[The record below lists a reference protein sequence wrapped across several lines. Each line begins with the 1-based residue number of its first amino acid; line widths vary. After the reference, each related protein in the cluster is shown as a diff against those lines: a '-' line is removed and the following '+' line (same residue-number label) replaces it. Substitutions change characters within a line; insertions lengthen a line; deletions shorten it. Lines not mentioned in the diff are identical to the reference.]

1 MALIS
6 AKDLTIGFSDLVL
19 YRDLSFDISEGDYVF
34 VIGENGTGKTTLMR
48 TLLGLRKPLKG
59 EVVTDG
65 LKLSEIGY
73 LPQQTIVQRDFPASV
88 KEIVLSGFVG
98 RLGMNP
104 FYSASQKKTALDA
117 MKRFGVDSLASRCYR
132 ELSGGQQQRVLLAR
146 TLCAATKV
154 LLMDE
159 PVAGLDP
166 FVTEE
171 FYGLVEKLNREGMT
185 IIMISHDI
193 AAAKKYATHILHIK
207 NEPSFTEKK
216 EYFASGRGNEFSIVS
231 GNGES

>member
-19 YRDLSFDISEGDYVF
+19 YRDLSFEINEGDYVF

-65 LKLSEIGY
+65 LALSEIGY

-104 FYSASQKKTALDA
+104 FYSAKQKKTAMEA
-117 MKRFGVDSLASRCYR
+117 MKKFGVDNLASRCYR
-132 ELSGGQQQRVLLAR
+132 DLSGGQQQRVLLAR

-207 NEPSFTEKK
+207 NDPSFTGKD
-216 EYFASGRGNEFSIVS
+216 EYFASGRGNAFSIVS
-231 GNGES
+231 GKSEA